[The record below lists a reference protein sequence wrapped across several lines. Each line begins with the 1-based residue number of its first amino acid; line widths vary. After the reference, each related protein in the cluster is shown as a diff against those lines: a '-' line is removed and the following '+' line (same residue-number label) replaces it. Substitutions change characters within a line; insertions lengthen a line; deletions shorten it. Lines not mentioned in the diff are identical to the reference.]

1 MLKSKSWQQV
11 TTGTDG
17 NTELFCVNVFDYDWH
32 DTKEKAIIDGEEIN
46 IYKIVVNDAK
56 HLFAAKEVSNGVGA
70 FYTYSY

>member
-46 IYKIVVNDAK
+46 IYKIVVNNTK
-56 HLFAAKEVSNGVGA
+56 HLFAAKEISNCV
-70 FYTYSY
+70 